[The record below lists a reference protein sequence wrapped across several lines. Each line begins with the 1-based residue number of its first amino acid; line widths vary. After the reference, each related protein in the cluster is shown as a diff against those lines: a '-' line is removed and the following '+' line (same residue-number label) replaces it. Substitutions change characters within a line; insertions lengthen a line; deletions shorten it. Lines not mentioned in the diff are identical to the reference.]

1 MKLGLNIRIDVSKI
15 DKERLFKGAKGTYLE
30 LVAFIDTEQKSQFG
44 DNGPLSQAVTKEE
57 RGNKVKL
64 PYIGNITVFWDGQSQ
79 QNQGYQGNQNQ
90 QQPQQGYQPR
100 PPFQNHSKTRDNQQ
114 GYQNTPMNKP
124 QSGYSQGPQ
133 DNGSDIPF

>member
-1 MKLGLNIRIDVSKI
+1 MKLGLNIKVDVSKI

-64 PYIGNITVFWDGQSQ
+64 PYIGNITVFWEGQSQ

-90 QQPQQGYQPR
+90 QQPQQGYQP
-100 PPFQNHSKTRDNQQ
+100 QNQ
-114 GYQNTPMNKP
+114 GYQNAPMNKP

-133 DNGSDIPF
+133 GGQSPPEDTIPF

>member
-30 LVAFIDTEQKSQFG
+30 LVSFIDTEQKSQFG

-57 RGNKVKL
+57 RENKVKL
-64 PYIGNITVFWDGQSQ
+64 PYLGNITVFWEGQSQ
-79 QNQGYQGNQNQ
+79 QNGYQGN
-90 QQPQQGYQPR
+90 QQPQQGYQP
-100 PPFQNHSKTRDNQQ
+100 QGNQ
-114 GYQNTPMNKP
+114 GYQNAPMGQP

-133 DNGSDIPF
+133 GGQAPPTDDMDIPF